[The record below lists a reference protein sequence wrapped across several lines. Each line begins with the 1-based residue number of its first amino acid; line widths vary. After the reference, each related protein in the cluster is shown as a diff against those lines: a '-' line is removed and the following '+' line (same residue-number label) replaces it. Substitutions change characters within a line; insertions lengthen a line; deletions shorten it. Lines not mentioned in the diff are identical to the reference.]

1 MGRALTRTECHIR
14 SNKDNTVVTRPCQ
27 RFRVPRIIAMASIV
41 AVVLPAFAAGQTP
54 PTSAPATDERVPVAV
69 FNDAAVIPRK
79 MAPSV
84 PDGED
89 TGGREGRVRL
99 AFMVDPRGKPFE
111 VTVMRSTGDKVLE
124 QMAIRCI
131 EHSTFEPAS
140 VNGKPIEG
148 DLELNIKYNNPQ
160 PKRTSNEFIAAYAS
174 LMQAI
179 AASDRA
185 AADEAMG
192 RLKVGSLYE
201 DALMGMAHYN
211 YALKW
216 GNDEQQLTGL
226 ERTLDGSDLLHADL
240 YRSALVAA
248 LRLEVK
254 TFRYGEA
261 MSTWQRIQ
269 KAGVAPDI
277 VANLK
282 SIIEQLE
289 KSRIDDTSYEVQ
301 GALTEGRWYMH
312 LFKTH
317 FRAVISKGSIS
328 QVKLRCKRR
337 FLSFN
342 FDPGLQYEVR
352 AKDGDCVLQ
361 FEGEPGTEFRLVQF

>member
-1 MGRALTRTECHIR
+1 
-14 SNKDNTVVTRPCQ
+14 
-27 RFRVPRIIAMASIV
+27 V
-41 AVVLPAFAAGQTP
+41 AAVLPAFAAGQTL
-54 PTSAPATDERVPVAV
+54 PTSSAPATDERVPVEV
-69 FNDAAVIPRK
+69 FNDATVIPGK

-84 PDGED
+84 PAGED
-89 TGGREGRVRL
+89 TGGREGLVQL

-131 EHSTFEPAS
+131 EQSTFGPTS
-140 VNGKPIEG
+140 VNGKPVEG
-148 DLELNIKYNNPQ
+148 GLGITVKYIQPQ
-160 PKRTSNEFIAAYAS
+160 RKRLSTNFIAAYKS

-192 RLKVGSLYE
+192 RLKAGSLSE
-201 DALMGMAHYN
+201 DALTGIALYN

-216 GNDEQQLTGL
+216 GDDGQQLPAL
-226 ERTLDGSDLLHADL
+226 ERALAGGDLLSADL
-240 YRSALVAA
+240 YRAALVAM

-261 MSTWQRIQ
+261 MNTWQRIQ
-269 KAGVAPDI
+269 KAGVVPPDI
-277 VANLK
+277 AANLK

-289 KSRIDDTSYEVQ
+289 KIRTDDSSYEVP
-301 GALTEGRWYMH
+301 GSLTEGSWYMQ

-317 FRAVISKGSIS
+317 FRAVVSKGSIS
-328 QVKLRCKRR
+328 RIKLRCKRK
-337 FLSFN
+337 FLSFE
-342 FDPGLQYEVR
+342 FDPGLQYEVH
-352 AKDGDCVLQ
+352 AKDGDCGLQ

>member
-1 MGRALTRTECHIR
+1 
-14 SNKDNTVVTRPCQ
+14 
-27 RFRVPRIIAMASIV
+27 
-41 AVVLPAFAAGQTP
+41 
-54 PTSAPATDERVPVAV
+54 
-69 FNDAAVIPRK
+69 
-79 MAPSV
+79 
-84 PDGED
+84 
-89 TGGREGRVRL
+89 
-99 AFMVDPRGKPFE
+99 MVDPRGKPFE
-111 VTVMRSTGDKVLE
+111 ATVMRSTGDKVLE

-179 AASDRA
+179 AAGDRA

-226 ERTLDGSDLLHADL
+226 ERTLDGSDLL
-240 YRSALVAA
+240 
-248 LRLEVK
+248 
-254 TFRYGEA
+254 
-261 MSTWQRIQ
+261 Q
-269 KAGVAPDI
+269 AGVAPDI

-289 KSRIDDTSYEVQ
+289 KIRIDDTSYEVQ